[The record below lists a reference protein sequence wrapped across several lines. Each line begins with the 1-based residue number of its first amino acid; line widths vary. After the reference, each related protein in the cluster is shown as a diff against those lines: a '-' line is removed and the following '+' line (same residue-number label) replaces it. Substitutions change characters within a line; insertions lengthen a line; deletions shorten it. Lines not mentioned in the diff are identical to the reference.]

1 MQWLIPTQQ
10 FFVLFNQNP
19 RAEYIAFLRREAGEL
34 DLPLDGTAAGLGFTG
49 CVVWD
54 GLDMPA
60 GLKHLMV
67 IKCERCFLCL
77 DTRNPQPF
85 SRPWALSLTWAF
97 HPDEKAHFYCFPTEL
112 SPIMPHTPPHLYIQI
127 FNGAQA
133 SIFCLRAIAFETS
146 SSSQPPKVDFFSSLE
161 MGDCFSPKYK
171 IFFSFY
177 SNYSFQW

>member
-97 HPDEKAHFYCFPTEL
+97 HLTRRLTFTASPRSCLPSCLTLHPTCTFRYLMERRLPFSVSEL
-112 SPIMPHTPPHLYIQI
+112 SLLRPLHPHSHQKLTSFPP
-127 FNGAQA
+127 
-133 SIFCLRAIAFETS
+133 
-146 SSSQPPKVDFFSSLE
+146 
-161 MGDCFSPKYK
+161 
-171 IFFSFY
+171 
-177 SNYSFQW
+177 